1 MQDRGNHR
9 IHHSP
14 WNYLPLPFPPTLSS
28 RELEDPCS
36 RETKE
41 QLFLLGWQRT
51 GLERIC
57 KVTKIH
63 HLLPAGVSENK
74 FQGFY
79 RAWKKQASHQDN
91 AGMRNYRSSNLEI
104 NQY

>member
-1 MQDRGNHR
+1 MQDRGNSRKPHTPGTTFLFPSLL
-9 IHHSP
+9 HSS
-14 WNYLPLPFPPTLSS
+14 L
-28 RELEDPCS
+28 ELEDPCS

-41 QLFLLGWQRT
+41 QLFLASWQRT
-51 GLERIC
+51 GLKRIC

-63 HLLPAGVSENK
+63 HLFPAGVSENK
-74 FQGFY
+74 FQGFD

-91 AGMRNYRSSNLEI
+91 AGMCNYRSNNLEI